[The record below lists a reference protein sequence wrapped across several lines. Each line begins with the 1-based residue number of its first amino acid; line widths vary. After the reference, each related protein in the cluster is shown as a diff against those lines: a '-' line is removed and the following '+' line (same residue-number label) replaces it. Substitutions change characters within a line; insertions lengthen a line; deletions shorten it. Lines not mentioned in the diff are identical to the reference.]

1 MDDLYQATVASKEE
15 DDEDKSQGGCTMFQM
30 MQAQNLIG
38 MLEKKFPP
46 IQAAGSEGGKNVKS
60 ESSGGDAG
68 KANVKVEKTGN
79 EIKTENWEKNSY

>member
-1 MDDLYQATVASKEE
+1 MDDLYQATVASKED

-46 IQAAGSEGGKNVKS
+46 IQAAGSESGKNVKS
-60 ESSGGDAG
+60 ESGGGNAG